1 MITKLEI
8 DELAQKYE
16 TIDFIKD
23 DPVQFPHKFNK
34 TKEDCEI
41 SGFIASLLAYGNRKV
56 FIKKLNELF
65 DIAENEPYNFILNFL
80 SVLWQIPAAEFKDKR
95 KGFIRSAKP
104 IVIDVAVAP

>member
-41 SGFIASLLAYGNRKV
+41 SGLLPLCWHMEIEK
-56 FIKKLNELF
+56 
-65 DIAENEPYNFILNFL
+65 FL
-80 SVLWQIPAAEFKDKR
+80 SKN
-95 KGFIRSAKP
+95 
-104 IVIDVAVAP
+104 

>member
-1 MITKLEI
+1 MITKLEL

-41 SGFIASLLAYGNRKV
+41 
-56 FIKKLNELF
+56 
-65 DIAENEPYNFILNFL
+65 
-80 SVLWQIPAAEFKDKR
+80 
-95 KGFIRSAKP
+95 
-104 IVIDVAVAP
+104 

>member
-41 SGFIASLLAYGNRKV
+41 SGFIASLLAYEIEK
-56 FIKKLNELF
+56 
-65 DIAENEPYNFILNFL
+65 FL
-80 SVLWQIPAAEFKDKR
+80 SKN
-95 KGFIRSAKP
+95 
-104 IVIDVAVAP
+104 